1 MICVW
6 VSWPWVSLTTHWSEA
21 VTWVRS
27 ISISFWKS
35 KTPFEMS
42 SAIINFGN
50 QRLPEKSIWNA
61 KTKKYFFF
69 LIKDKISKSKK
80 TRQDKNQN
88 KWILWVILSNT
99 VDINLGRRYLLK
111 NIVNPSWAIR
121 LGINLVPR
129 AFPSKN
135 GWGRPHPFFEG
146 KALGTRL
153 LGYGSGP
160 SGGYYGEFRVSWR
173 CSGVVPGAAVSGCF
187 GPVPGFSQGF

>member
-121 LGINLVPR
+121 LGMGLARQGGITGN
-129 AFPSKN
+129 
-135 GWGRPHPFFEG
+135 
-146 KALGTRL
+146 
-153 LGYGSGP
+153 
-160 SGGYYGEFRVSWR
+160 SGG
-173 CSGVVPGAAVSGCF
+173 VPGAAVSGCF

>member
-21 VTWVRS
+21 VTWVRP

-121 LGINLVPR
+121 LGMGLAR
-129 AFPSKN
+129 Q
-135 GWGRPHPFFEG
+135 E
-146 KALGTRL
+146 
-153 LGYGSGP
+153 
-160 SGGYYGEFRVSWR
+160 GYYWEFRVSWR
-173 CSGVVPGAAVSGCF
+173 CSGGVPGAAVSGCF